1 MWGPRSCTFSMSALT
16 KQSICGPRGR
26 KPNSDIRSLQQRKD
40 LLQGTEQG
48 SGRQASDPLQLDL
61 WVWVGFCVV
70 VVVFFATPHGMWILV
85 FQPGIESVSPALE
98 AQNLNHWTI
107 WKCPP
112 VYTRSLWKFW
122 WVSLSNK
129 IHLGQFG
136 NPDSFFPP
144 DIKNWMIYSWWF
156 FLLKHK
162 NLYRELLF
170 SKSSQDSTYTALK
183 NC

>member
-1 MWGPRSCTFSMSALT
+1 MGCIAVWNCRVYMWDMCMYIFIY
-16 KQSICGPRGR
+16 ICVCVCVCARD
-26 KPNSDIRSLQQRKD
+26 DIYIHI
-40 LLQGTEQG
+40 
-48 SGRQASDPLQLDL
+48 AN
-61 WVWVGFCVV
+61 VVV

-170 SKSSQDSTYTALK
+170 SKSSQDSTYTAFKL
-183 NC
+183 CCIEV